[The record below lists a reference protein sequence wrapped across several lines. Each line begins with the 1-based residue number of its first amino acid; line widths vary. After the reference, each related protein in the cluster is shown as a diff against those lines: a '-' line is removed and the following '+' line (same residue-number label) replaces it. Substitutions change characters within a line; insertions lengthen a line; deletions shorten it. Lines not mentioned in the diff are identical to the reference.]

1 MASGKVAWSSQET
14 LQAFESASWTV
25 GDQVRAGGCYFS
37 DVELGINFQ
46 KQLLGIGPSLGRVPN
61 QSVIGFLG
69 VAFPLAILYQTSTF
83 RSRIFLQFCTNNLY
97 RRKLMHIICSY
108 LTVQAYKYSRDV
120 LTIDFVHTVQTKQT
134 WMFGLGSLHAKEVH
148 SFHIYAVIFNAPMQT
163 WRWSWLKAT
172 GKSELLVEHP
182 SVAWVLL
189 VCRGPWRLR
198 QKEISL
204 MCTTDPW
211 YGGPTTIVLSVLCFA
226 VVFVVTHTDTHRVW
240 YRRVWYDIAWN
251 YLIQWCEM
259 IWYGLIRYD
268 TKLIW

>member
-1 MASGKVAWSSQET
+1 
-14 LQAFESASWTV
+14 
-25 GDQVRAGGCYFS
+25 
-37 DVELGINFQ
+37 
-46 KQLLGIGPSLGRVPN
+46 
-61 QSVIGFLG
+61 
-69 VAFPLAILYQTSTF
+69 
-83 RSRIFLQFCTNNLY
+83 
-97 RRKLMHIICSY
+97 MHIICSY

-211 YGGPTTIVLSVLCFA
+211 YGRPNDHCTISALLCGG
-226 VVFVVTHTDTHRVW
+226 VCRHTYRYTQSMIPQGVIWYCMKLFDTM
-240 YRRVWYDIAWN
+240 VWYD
-251 YLIQWCEM
+251 
-259 IWYGLIRYD
+259 LIRID
-268 TKLIW
+268 TLWYQIDMIG